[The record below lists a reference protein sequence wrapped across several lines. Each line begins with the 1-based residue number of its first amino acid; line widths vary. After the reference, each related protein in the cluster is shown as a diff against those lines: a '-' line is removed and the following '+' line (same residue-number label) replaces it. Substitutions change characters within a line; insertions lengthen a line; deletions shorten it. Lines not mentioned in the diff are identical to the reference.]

1 MSSLGV
7 ALPLELDSANGFE
20 MIIGLKR
27 LFQQNLKMLILTNPG
42 ERVMDP
48 DFGIGIKTYL
58 FENFTEST
66 FAKIERRI
74 IKQTGMYLPNITI
87 NEIFFDP
94 GQQDS
99 NVLSVRIRYSIPN
112 LNIRDLLEFTI

>member
-1 MSSLGV
+1 
-7 ALPLELDSANGFE
+7 
-20 MIIGLKR
+20 
-27 LFQQNLKMLILTNPG
+27 MLLLTNPG

-48 DFGIGIKTYL
+48 TFGIGIKTYL

-66 FAKIERRI
+66 FAKIERSI
-74 IKQTGMYLPNITI
+74 IKQTNIYLPNIMI

-94 GQQDS
+94 AQQDT